1 MSVLAYMGYYYYDVT
16 YLLVILGAVLSM
28 IASAQVNSTFKR
40 YSRVRSGC
48 GMTGAEAAERILY
61 RNGLTNVRI
70 EHISGNLTDHYDPSS
85 KVLRLSD
92 ATYNAT
98 SVAAVGVA
106 AHECGHAVQD
116 AKGYAPLKFRSALV
130 PAANFGSKFGL
141 PIFVLGLFLGSNEL
155 LMQIGIWVF
164 LAAVL
169 FQIVTLPVEFDASH
183 RAMGFLTEY
192 GILSKNEAEGSRR
205 VLRAAAMTYVAAA
218 AAALLNLL
226 RLVMLSRR
234 DDRRD

>member
-1 MSVLAYMGYYYYDVT
+1 MFLCFELEQGVRWQ
-16 YLLVILGAVLSM
+16 
-28 IASAQVNSTFKR
+28 AQQV
-40 YSRVRSGC
+40 
-48 GMTGAEAAERILY
+48 
-61 RNGLTNVRI
+61 
-70 EHISGNLTDHYDPSS
+70 
-85 KVLRLSD
+85 SD
-92 ATYNAT
+92 AEVELTEER
-98 SVAAVGVA
+98 VDPAV
-106 AHECGHAVQD
+106 
-116 AKGYAPLKFRSALV
+116 
-130 PAANFGSKFGL
+130 
-141 PIFVLGLFLGSNEL
+141 FVLGLFLGSNEL

-192 GILSKNEAEGSRR
+192 GILSENEADGSRR

>member
-40 YSRVRSGC
+40 YSRVRSSC

-116 AKGYAPLKFRSALV
+116 AKGYAPLKFRILLKIPSPCDLHRIQLEASRSGTAQLPKRPRYQSAS
-130 PAANFGSKFGL
+130 AA
-141 PIFVLGLFLGSNEL
+141 
-155 LMQIGIWVF
+155 
-164 LAAVL
+164 
-169 FQIVTLPVEFDASH
+169 
-183 RAMGFLTEY
+183 R
-192 GILSKNEAEGSRR
+192 
-205 VLRAAAMTYVAAA
+205 
-218 AAALLNLL
+218 
-226 RLVMLSRR
+226 
-234 DDRRD
+234 

>member
-40 YSRVRSGC
+40 YSRVRSSC

-116 AKGYAPLKFRSALV
+116 ARGYAPLKFRSALV

-141 PIFVLGLFLGSNEL
+141 PIFVLGLF
-155 LMQIGIWVF
+155 
-164 LAAVL
+164 
-169 FQIVTLPVEFDASH
+169 QIVTLPVEFDASH

-192 GILSKNEAEGSRR
+192 GILSENEADGSRR

-226 RLVMLSRR
+226 RLVLLSRR
-234 DDRRD
+234 NDRRD

>member
-40 YSRVRSGC
+40 YSRVRSSC

-116 AKGYAPLKFRSALV
+116 AIPFGPRSGCKFRLEIRFADFRSGAVLRLQR
-130 PAANFGSKFGL
+130 AADADWY
-141 PIFVLGLFLGSNEL
+141 LGLFGS
-155 LMQIGIWVF
+155 G
-164 LAAVL
+164 AV
-169 FQIVTLPVEFDASH
+169 PDRDAS
-183 RAMGFLTEY
+183 G
-192 GILSKNEAEGSRR
+192 
-205 VLRAAAMTYVAAA
+205 
-218 AAALLNLL
+218 
-226 RLVMLSRR
+226 
-234 DDRRD
+234 

>member
-40 YSRVRSGC
+40 YSRVRSSC

-61 RNGLTNVRI
+61 RNGLSNVRI

-106 AHECGHAVQD
+106 AHECGHARGETSPAGRESLWQD
-116 AKGYAPLKFRSALV
+116 ERVPLQRAGVSREVREAPRRNHGLVDRHPGRFLWNNSPCLKRPS
-130 PAANFGSKFGL
+130 P
-141 PIFVLGLFLGSNEL
+141 
-155 LMQIGIWVF
+155 
-164 LAAVL
+164 
-169 FQIVTLPVEFDASH
+169 T
-183 RAMGFLTEY
+183 
-192 GILSKNEAEGSRR
+192 GSR
-205 VLRAAAMTYVAAA
+205 
-218 AAALLNLL
+218 
-226 RLVMLSRR
+226 
-234 DDRRD
+234 

>member
-1 MSVLAYMGYYYYDVT
+1 MYFIST
-16 YLLVILGAVLSM
+16 RSLVIALMSTSPARRERKSSGPVCAAKVMLYIMPDGTLNIGKFLMIVVTAIAIGILCGA
-28 IASAQVNSTFKR
+28 IN
-40 YSRVRSGC
+40 G
-48 GMTGAEAAERILY
+48 IL
-61 RNGLTNVRI
+61 
-70 EHISGNLTDHYDPSS
+70 ISGVKIPPML
-85 KVLRLSD
+85 
-92 ATYNAT
+92 ATM
-98 SVAAVGVA
+98 
-106 AHECGHAVQD
+106 
-116 AKGYAPLKFRSALV
+116 
-130 PAANFGSKFGL
+130 
-141 PIFVLGLFLGSNEL
+141 GSNEL

-183 RAMGFLTEY
+183 RAMVFLTEY
-192 GILSKNEAEGSRR
+192 GILSENEAEGSRR

>member
-1 MSVLAYMGYYYYDVT
+1 
-16 YLLVILGAVLSM
+16 
-28 IASAQVNSTFKR
+28 
-40 YSRVRSGC
+40 
-48 GMTGAEAAERILY
+48 
-61 RNGLTNVRI
+61 
-70 EHISGNLTDHYDPSS
+70 
-85 KVLRLSD
+85 
-92 ATYNAT
+92 
-98 SVAAVGVA
+98 
-106 AHECGHAVQD
+106 
-116 AKGYAPLKFRSALV
+116 
-130 PAANFGSKFGL
+130 
-141 PIFVLGLFLGSNEL
+141 
-155 LMQIGIWVF
+155 MQIGIWVF

-192 GILSKNEAEGSRR
+192 GILSENEAEGSHR